1 MDKVIVRLYNQIGQ
15 LMWSSED
22 FNNNSG
28 YSNEEVNVVG
38 VPQGAYIVTMDAIQ
52 SGQIKGYQFKR
63 LIIN

>member
-1 MDKVIVRLYNQIGQ
+1 
-15 LMWSSED
+15 MWSSED
-22 FNNNSG
+22 FNNTSG